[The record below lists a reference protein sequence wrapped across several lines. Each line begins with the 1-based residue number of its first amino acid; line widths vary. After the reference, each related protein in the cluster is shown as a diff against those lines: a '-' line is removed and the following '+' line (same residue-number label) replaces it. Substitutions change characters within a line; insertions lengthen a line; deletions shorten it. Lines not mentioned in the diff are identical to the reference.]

1 MHSCYSRDSVLPP
14 QRLVERCIETGLNC
28 IAVTD
33 HNAIDGAVEVRRIAP
48 FAVIIGEE
56 VYTSEGEIIG
66 LFLEEKVPR
75 GLSPLE
81 TVNRIKDQGGL
92 VSIPHPFD
100 RFRSGVLASRAL
112 EEVLPYVDMMEVFNA
127 RNNLGVYDRRAR
139 AFAIEH
145 GLLAVCGS
153 DAHTAI
159 ELGRTYVEI
168 PEFDGTPDGLKRAL
182 AQGTVVGRRTSPLI
196 HVATTLTKVRK
207 RLLGPRK
214 KVV

>member
-1 MHSCYSRDSVLPP
+1 MLPP
-14 QRLVERCIETGLNC
+14 QRLVDRCVKTGLNC

-33 HNAIDGAVEVRRIAP
+33 HNTIDGAMEVRRIAP
-48 FAVIIGEE
+48 FTVIIGEE
-56 VYTSEGEIIG
+56 VYSSEGEIIG

-81 TVNRIKDQGGL
+81 TVKRIKGQGGL

-100 RFRSGVLASRAL
+100 RFRSGVLSPGAL
-112 EEVLPYVDMMEVFNA
+112 QEVLPYVDMMEVFNA

-139 AFAIEH
+139 AFATEH

-182 AQGTVVGRRTSPLI
+182 AQGKVVGKRTLQLI
-196 HVATTLTKVRK
+196 HVATTLTKVKR

-214 KVV
+214 GVR